1 MRLSVT
7 AGVMLLA
14 LGVAQGVRAAPKG
27 PRTDSTRRS
36 TSGSAHQDDV
46 PLLSDEEMLAGVVS
60 LYEAGKYG
68 ECAAGLSKLLKSGDE
83 QLHEPDV
90 LEAARIYH
98 AACLIGAGRASE
110 ADEPLREAIRANMQ
124 MKPPDSLVFPPPV
137 IERFLRVRRS
147 LYDEIKRAEDSRV
160 EQARVAAEAEAGRK
174 RSEELR
180 VRELE
185 RLASQETLVVRNRR
199 WVATVPFGVGQF
211 QNGDDGLGWVFLT
224 GESALAATALTSL
237 GMRTY
242 LELQASRLKNEKN
255 DAVLLTWTTLLR
267 VSSWGLVA
275 VASAGVLQAH
285 LGYVPETR
293 ETRRRALPPNLLRKS
308 SAFEWEPSFSA
319 TDKEWRVGISARF

>member
-36 TSGSAHQDDV
+36 TASAHQDDV

-60 LYEAGKYG
+60 LYEAGKYS
-68 ECAAGLSKLLKSGDE
+68 ECAAGLSTLLKSGNE
-83 QLHEPDV
+83 KLHEPDV
-90 LEAARIYH
+90 IEAARIYH
-98 AACLIGAGRASE
+98 AACLIGAGRANE

-160 EQARVAAEAEAGRK
+160 EQARIAAEAEAGRK

-185 RLASQETLVVRNRR
+185 RMAALETLVVRNRR

-211 QNGDDGLGWVFLT
+211 QNGDDGLGWVFFT
-224 GESALAATALTSL
+224 GETALAATALTSL
-237 GMRTY
+237 GMRSY
-242 LELQASRLKNEKN
+242 LELEASRVKYEKN
-255 DAVLLTWTTLLR
+255 DAVLLTWTSVLR
-267 VSSWGLVA
+267 VTSWSLIA
-275 VASAGVLQAH
+275 VASAGILQAH

-293 ETRRRALPPNLLRKS
+293 ETRRRPLPPNLQRKS
-308 SAFEWEPSFSA
+308 SAFEWEPSFVA
-319 TDKEWRVGISARF
+319 TDKEWRLGFSARF